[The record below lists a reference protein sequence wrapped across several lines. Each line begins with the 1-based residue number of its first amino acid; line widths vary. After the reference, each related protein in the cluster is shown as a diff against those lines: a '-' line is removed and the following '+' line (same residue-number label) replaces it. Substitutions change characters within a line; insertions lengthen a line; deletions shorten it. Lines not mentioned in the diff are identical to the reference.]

1 MIARLLVFAL
11 RVLAVLY
18 LLRLLLRWLAGL
30 ARPSVPRTPGG
41 GERQIGADLVRD
53 RVCNTFLPRD
63 RAVRAVVAGHEE
75 HFCSVA
81 CRDRALAAGAP
92 AP

>member
-1 MIARLLVFAL
+1 VIARLLFFAL
-11 RVLAVLY
+11 RILAVLY

-30 ARPSVPRTPGG
+30 VRPSVPRPPAG
-41 GERQIGADLVRD
+41 GERRISGDLVRD

-63 RAVRAVVAGHEE
+63 RAVRAVVAGQEE

-81 CRDRALAAGAP
+81 CRDRALAGGP
-92 AP
+92 PTP